1 MFSGQGP
8 EQYIVGERAAV
19 LELARQARELRGD
32 ACLLEQEMA
41 TEYIYIYIY
50 TYIYIMARLA
60 VASALA
66 NGNDYENCDGGDD
79 EEGDGITKVV
89 VNRTCT
95 NACRV
100 CKYILVAKWSA
111 TERR

>member
-1 MFSGQGP
+1 MAL
-8 EQYIVGERAAV
+8 IVGERKLRV
-19 LELARQARELRGD
+19 GTFINLAEADEHQTCQLVRELVGPTDVR
-32 ACLLEQEMA
+32 A
-41 TEYIYIYIY
+41 
-50 TYIYIMARLA
+50 
-60 VASALA
+60 
-66 NGNDYENCDGGDD
+66 
-79 EEGDGITKVV
+79 KVV